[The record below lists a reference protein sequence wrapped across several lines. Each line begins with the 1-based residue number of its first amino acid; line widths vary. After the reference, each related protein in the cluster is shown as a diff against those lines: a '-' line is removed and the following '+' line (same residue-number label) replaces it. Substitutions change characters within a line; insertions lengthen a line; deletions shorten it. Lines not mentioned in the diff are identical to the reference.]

1 MNLPHLAQR
10 LFNTPLALHPSKAEV
25 IMASVM
31 DRFGISK
38 IESSLAMD
46 DDWYGYDDTL
56 QLVTDTGTITGGVYK
71 RGTVLGM
78 ITASGKYTASVK
90 TATDGSETPAAI
102 LVDDVDASTHGDQ
115 SGGLYLMG
123 EFNQNHIIFDDSW
136 TAPELK
142 TALRPLAIFLK
153 DSAQAPLTTS

>member
-1 MNLPHLAQR
+1 
-10 LFNTPLALHPSKAEV
+10 
-25 IMASVM
+25 M